1 MKIDESVI
9 EKAKYCLNCK
19 NKPCSKACPMNTQI
33 PEFINEIVNSNLEE
47 AYNILI
53 ENNIFSHIC
62 SIVCPYEKQCEGSCV
77 RGIKQKATEIGYLEK
92 YVNEW
97 AEKNQIKKNVVKKEK
112 NDKSI
117 AVIGAGPSGLEVAY
131 ELGRR
136 GYSVTIFE
144 KEHDFIGGV
153 LAYGIPDFRLNKK
166 HIENIIN
173 ILKEMGIE
181 FSMGKKLGKDMHIK
195 ELLEKYDAVFL
206 GIGAEVPSVYDL
218 GEFDNVFLPDKF
230 LKDYNQGNYIK
241 NLGNVAIIGGGNV
254 AVDTSRVALKMGA
267 KSSTILYRRNEENMP
282 ASKKE
287 IEDAINDGVKVKYT
301 TRVIEGYGLN
311 RKLEKLKCIKT
322 EIIDGKAI
330 DIPSSEFEVKSDSVI
345 FAIGQKPNRAL
356 LEKEGIEFND
366 NGLIKVDEK
375 NKTNIDR
382 VYAGGDLKES
392 RATVCKAIQ
401 GAKIASNSII
411 EILEGDN

>member
-1 MKIDESVI
+1 MDDVI
-9 EKAKYCLNCK
+9 KKAEYCLNCK

-33 PEFINEIVNSNLEE
+33 PEFINEIVNSNLEK

-53 ENNIFSHIC
+53 DNNIFSHIC
-62 SIVCPYEKQCEGSCV
+62 SIVCPYEKQCEGSCI
-77 RGIKQKATEIGYLEK
+77 RGIKQKATEIGFLER

-97 AEKNQIKKNVVKKEK
+97 AEKNQINKKNYKIENNNKFV
-112 NDKSI
+112 

-136 GYSVTIFE
+136 GYNVTIFE
-144 KEHDFIGGV
+144 KEHEIIGGV
-153 LAYGIPDFRLNKK
+153 LAYGIPDFRLDKK
-166 HIENIIN
+166 YIENIIN
-173 ILKEMGIE
+173 ILKEIGIE
-181 FSMGKKLGKDMHIK
+181 FSMGNELGKDIHIK
-195 ELLEKYDAVFL
+195 GLLEKYDAVFL
-206 GIGAEVPSVYDL
+206 GVGAEVPSVYDL

-241 NLGNVAIIGGGNV
+241 DLGDVTIIGGGNV
-254 AVDTSRVALKMGA
+254 AVDASRVALKMGA
-267 KSSTILYRRNEENMP
+267 KSSTILYRRDEENMP

-301 TRVIEGYGLN
+301 TRVIKGYGLN

-322 EIIDGKAI
+322 EIIDGRAV
-330 DIPSSEFEVKSDSVI
+330 DIPGSKFEVKSDSVI

-366 NGLIKVDEK
+366 K
-375 NKTNIDR
+375 R
-382 VYAGGDLKES
+382 
-392 RATVCKAIQ
+392 
-401 GAKIASNSII
+401 
-411 EILEGDN
+411 IL